1 MLVRIPPKY
10 SVADQISLMEY
21 IDPFTGEPIKKAKIK
36 PLSGSLKNSAIGR
49 SFYALTGA
57 AGIYTLIGL
66 VQATG

>member
-1 MLVRIPPKY
+1 MLVRIPLKY

-36 PLSGSLKNSAIGR
+36 PLSGSLKNSAIGIF
-49 SFYALTGA
+49 FYAPTSA
-57 AGIYTLIGL
+57 AGIYTIIWL

>member
-1 MLVRIPPKY
+1 
-10 SVADQISLMEY
+10 MEY